1 MRFFSLESLALKWSL
16 FFLGSGLVVF
26 NEYSALFM
34 QQLGLSLAQISC
46 TSLMGVL
53 HLTLPLFGF
62 LGDRF
67 RARKLILSVMLL
79 VSFITTLAPLLPL
92 VFSLPTCFEKP
103 SESSANGTRLL
114 ATEYI
119 QGNIDTHR
127 NISLNGSSN
136 AFLFRR
142 NEE

>member
-1 MRFFSLESLALKWSL
+1 MRFFSLESLALKRSL
-16 FFLGSGLVVF
+16 FFLGSGLVGF

-67 RARKLILSVMLL
+67 RARKLILSVLHASGLLHNHPGSAFATCLL
-79 VSFITTLAPLLPL
+79 VADVL
-92 VFSLPTCFEKP
+92 
-103 SESSANGTRLL
+103 
-114 ATEYI
+114 
-119 QGNIDTHR
+119 
-127 NISLNGSSN
+127 
-136 AFLFRR
+136 
-142 NEE
+142 

>member
-1 MRFFSLESLALKWSL
+1 MGSLALKWSF

-62 LGDRF
+62 LGGSF
-67 RARKLILSVMLL
+67 RARKLILSVLL
-79 VSFITTLAPLLPL
+79 PVLFITTLAPLLHL
-92 VFSLPTCFEKP
+92 
-103 SESSANGTRLL
+103 SSRCRRVLQNRVSPQRMEL
-114 ATEYI
+114 ACLE
-119 QGNIDTHR
+119 R
-127 NISLNGSSN
+127 NSFQETSISTVISLSMDHPKLSY
-136 AFLFRR
+136 F
-142 NEE
+142 EETKN